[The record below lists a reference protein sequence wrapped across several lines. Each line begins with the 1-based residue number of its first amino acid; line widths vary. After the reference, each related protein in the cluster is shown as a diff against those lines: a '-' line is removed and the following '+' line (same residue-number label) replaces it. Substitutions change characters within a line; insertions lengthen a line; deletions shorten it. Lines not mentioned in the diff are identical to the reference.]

1 MRHQL
6 TEYARGLDAYK
17 RLGLAFENVAGE
29 AGASNN
35 IRCVMTLI
43 SASDPAA
50 RHCFEVHVSPSDDT
64 YAVTACQPP
73 VAALPALVAQ
83 LNATNQF
90 SQFIQLMRREF
101 VAMARGGGGGGGGGA
116 AGGSSGSGR

>member
-1 MRHQL
+1 MEGEVRHQL

-17 RLGLAFENVAGE
+17 RLGLVFENVAGE

-43 SASDPAA
+43 NPSDPGA
-50 RHCFEVHVSPSDDT
+50 RFCFEVHVSPSDDT
-64 YAVTACQPP
+64 YAVTSCQPP
-73 VAALPALVAQ
+73 VAALPTLVAQ

-90 SQFIQLMRREF
+90 SVFIQLMRREF
-101 VAMARGGGGGGGGGA
+101 VALARGGSGG
-116 AGGSSGSGR
+116 GSGRA

>member
-17 RLGLAFENVAGE
+17 RLGLVFENVAGE

-43 SASDPAA
+43 NPSDPGA
-50 RHCFEVHVSPSDDT
+50 RYCFEVHVSPSDDT
-64 YAVTACQPP
+64 YAVTSCQPP
-73 VAALPALVAQ
+73 VAALPTLVAQ

-90 SQFIQLMRREF
+90 SVFIQLMRREF
-101 VAMARGGGGGGGGGA
+101 VALARGGRASGG
-116 AGGSSGSGR
+116 GSGRA

>member
-1 MRHQL
+1 MRLQL

-43 SASDPAA
+43 SASDPSA
-50 RHCFEVHVSPSDDT
+50 RHCFEVHVSPTDDT

-90 SQFIQLMRREF
+90 SHFIQLMRREF
-101 VAMARGGGGGGGGGA
+101 VAMARGGSGGGGGSA
-116 AGGSSGSGR
+116 AGGGGSGR

>member
-6 TEYARGLDAYK
+6 IEYARGLDAYK

-29 AGASNN
+29 AGASSN

-43 SASDPAA
+43 SASDPGA
-50 RHCFEVHVSPSDDT
+50 RHCFEVHVSTSDDT
-64 YAVTACQPP
+64 YAVTSCQPP

-90 SQFIQLMRREF
+90 SHFIQLMRREF
-101 VAMARGGGGGGGGGA
+101 VAMARGGG
-116 AGGSSGSGR
+116 SSTSGSGR